1 MPQQYDVAVAGAG
14 IVGAAIAYEC
24 AARGLR
30 VVLLDRDEPG
40 TKASGAA
47 AGMLAPCSEAHQ
59 AGPFLD
65 LARQSLA
72 LWPEL
77 ARRVQDDSGRDPELV
92 LDGLLRV
99 ALDEATADE
108 VMQRLAWQRDC
119 GLAEGEWVDAATARE
134 LEPSLTADAFGAAW
148 YPREGHVHSR
158 PAVRALVE
166 AARRHGAEVV
176 IGAAVAGPARST
188 PGVRL
193 QSGEEIQA
201 GRTVLATGA
210 WLGELSGVFG
220 AALPVKPVHGQ
231 IAVLHGLP
239 APPRR
244 VVYAGLH
251 GYVLA
256 KRDGTVLAG
265 ATEEDRGFD
274 STPDP
279 EVTATLQAKAARLVG
294 GAAGA
299 TAVHAWTGLRP
310 CAPDRLPLL
319 GPLPGERGGSVL
331 VAGGHY
337 RNGVLLAP
345 VTARGI
351 AAMLTGEGT
360 PEGWEAFDPRR
371 FG

>member
-1 MPQQYDVAVAGAG
+1 VPHQYDVAVAGAG
-14 IVGAAIAYEC
+14 IVGSAIAYEC

-30 VVLLDRDEPG
+30 VVLLDREEPG
-40 TKASGAA
+40 SKASGSA
-47 AGMLAPCSEAHQ
+47 AGMLAPCSEAHE

-65 LARQSLA
+65 LARASLA
-72 LWPEL
+72 LWPDL
-77 ARRVQDDSGRDPELV
+77 ARRAQEDSGRDPELN

-99 ALDEATADE
+99 ALDDEAADD
-108 VMQRLAWQRDC
+108 VQARLRWQRDS
-119 GLAEGEWVDAATARE
+119 GISTGEWVDAAAARE
-134 LEPSLTADAFGAAW
+134 LEPALADGILGAGW
-148 YPREGHVHSR
+148 YPHEGHVHSR

-166 AARRHGAEVV
+166 ASRRHGAEVI
-176 IGAAVAGPARST
+176 IGAAVAGPARSV

-193 QSGEEIQA
+193 QGGEEIHA
-201 GRTVLATGA
+201 TRTVLAAGS
-210 WLGELSGVFG
+210 WLAELSQAFG
-220 AALPVKPVHGQ
+220 AALPIRPVHGQ
-231 IAVLHGLP
+231 VAVLHGVP

-244 VVYAGLH
+244 VVYGGLH
-251 GYVLA
+251 GYVVA

-274 STPDP
+274 VTPDP
-279 EVTATLQAKAARLVG
+279 EVTARLQARAARLVR
-294 GAAGA
+294 GAAEA

-319 GPLPGERGGSVL
+319 GPLPGEASGSVL

-351 AAMLTGEGT
+351 AAMLTGEGA
-360 PEGWEAFDPRR
+360 PPGWEPFDPRR